1 MKHSTHRA
9 QLEER
14 STLRGK
20 RNLLQICLL
29 FGRAVLLVFL
39 YPVVTYYWLIYRSD
53 RRTSQ
58 SNLSRVAKLTFLISG
73 V

>member
-14 STLRGK
+14 SMLRGK
-20 RNLLQICLL
+20 RNLLQIYLL
-29 FGRAVLLVFL
+29 FGRAVLQVFL
-39 YPVVTYYWLIYRSD
+39 YPVFTYYWFINCSG